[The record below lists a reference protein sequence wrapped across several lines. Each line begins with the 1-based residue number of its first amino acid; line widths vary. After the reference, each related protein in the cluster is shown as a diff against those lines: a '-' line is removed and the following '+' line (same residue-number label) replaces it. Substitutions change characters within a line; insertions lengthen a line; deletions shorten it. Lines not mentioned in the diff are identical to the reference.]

1 MYSNERILIKKKK
14 CIVMREYPKEG
25 ITINI
30 EHILLG

>member
-1 MYSNERILIKKKK
+1 MREYLSKKK